1 MAVQSWIDRLTD
13 ETNPWF
19 SATKLVD
26 SGNYVDAF
34 KVYLQ
39 DSSELSNQ
47 NQLCSAALSCSCA
60 ANCLLKIGDHT
71 TAHQLYLETAIIYE
85 KNADLIIGKSVRECL
100 WSLQESYEHY
110 LLAADVSKSQRVF
123 EKYVNLVRKLNPISG
138 EEEAMDIL
146 KLRRKNIE
154 NKTTKSQLTY
164 LKIAAEISNATKE
177 FLKINKDTNYQNEAS
192 SVQIENKDDKNKF
205 DVQKNG
211 NSILQEVKS
220 FRKKIGIYKNKK
232 NSQKIENEEYKQ
244 KPYSLKP
251 DNHLRDEVQLLRHEI
266 DNYQNNVDALKKEN
280 EEYKQKLY
288 SLKPDTHLRDE
299 VQLLRHEI
307 DSYQN
312 NVDALKKENEEYK
325 QKPYSLKPDNQLSDE
340 RYIYY

>member
-1 MAVQSWIDRLTD
+1 LAVQTWIDRLSD
-13 ETNPWF
+13 ETKPWF
-19 SATKLVD
+19 IATKFED
-26 SGNYVDAF
+26 SGNYLDAF

-39 DSSELSNQ
+39 DSSELINQ

-60 ANCLLKIGDHT
+60 ANCVLKIGDLT

-85 KNADLIIGKSVRECL
+85 KNAELIIGKSVRECL

-154 NKTTKSQLTY
+154 NKTTKSQLTN
-164 LKIAAEISNATKE
+164 LQIAAKISNATKE
-177 FLKINKDTNYQNEAS
+177 FLKIYKDINYQNEAS

-211 NSILQEVKS
+211 NSILQKIKS
-220 FRKKIGIYKNKK
+220 FRKKIDNYQN
-232 NSQKIENEEYKQ
+232 NVDALKIENEEYKQ

-251 DNHLRDEVQLLRHEI
+251 DSQLSDEVQLLRHEI
-266 DNYQNNVDALKKEN
+266 DNVQNNVDALKIEN

-288 SLKPDTHLRDE
+288 SLKPD
-299 VQLLRHEI
+299 
-307 DSYQN
+307 S
-312 NVDALKKENEEYK
+312 
-325 QKPYSLKPDNQLSDE
+325 QLSDE